1 MKKKKK
7 FNLNRRLIFYFSVVM
22 ISIILIMAVSI
33 SVTVDNKI
41 FEFTNM
47 MIEGSDENLLVIRDT
62 YIKDINN
69 LAIGISLLMIIVV
82 VSISVFMSQK
92 ISKPIIVVSKMTDAI
107 KKGGYDQVLEYD
119 SSIIEIDNLISSI
132 NSLAKELDNM
142 EKMRKRLTSDIS
154 HELRTPLTS
163 IQTHLEAMID
173 GIWEPNKD
181 RLISVNEEVIR
192 LNHLIN
198 ELKKLTHL
206 DRKSVV

>member
-82 VSISVFMSQK
+82 VSISVFMSQ
-92 ISKPIIVVSKMTDAI
+92 
-107 KKGGYDQVLEYD
+107 
-119 SSIIEIDNLISSI
+119 
-132 NSLAKELDNM
+132 
-142 EKMRKRLTSDIS
+142 
-154 HELRTPLTS
+154 
-163 IQTHLEAMID
+163 
-173 GIWEPNKD
+173 
-181 RLISVNEEVIR
+181 
-192 LNHLIN
+192 
-198 ELKKLTHL
+198 
-206 DRKSVV
+206 